1 MTITLEMP
9 QTSERQLQKE
19 WNGELPRMILESV
32 AAEGYRQ
39 GKLSRGAVSE
49 MLGLCWHDTEAFL
62 KEKNVVPPETVEDYV
77 RSRDELKKL
86 LNIRASFQTQ
96 AP

>member
-62 KEKNVVPPETVEDYV
+62 KEKNVVPPETVEDY
-77 RSRDELKKL
+77 L
-86 LNIRASFQTQ
+86 LGLEQLREVLGK
-96 AP
+96 